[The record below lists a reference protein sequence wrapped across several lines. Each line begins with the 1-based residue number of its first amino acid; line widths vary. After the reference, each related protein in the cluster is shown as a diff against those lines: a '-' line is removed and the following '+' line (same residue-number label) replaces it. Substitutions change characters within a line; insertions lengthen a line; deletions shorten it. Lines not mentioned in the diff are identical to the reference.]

1 MHTHTFRRLKQLDIC
16 RMFLL
21 MYRLRLQQR
30 SSPRE
35 FLIGNDQDYLRME
48 HAHMLKR
55 KSWVR
60 LLMVSKGSCWSLWH
74 RRCLGDDEA
83 WTKVWWWLAYWLWLR
98 RCWWFWRFGANRRW
112 ERFSRL
118 FCRRIFI
125 WFCSLVLLPAPLPAV
140 LQCSAAKLCM
150 SLTIGQYRQI
160 CQMKGVTSEACM
172 HS

>member
-1 MHTHTFRRLKQLDIC
+1 
-16 RMFLL
+16 MFLL

-35 FLIGNDQDYLRME
+35 LLIGNDQDYLRME
-48 HAHMLKR
+48 HARMLRR
-55 KSWVR
+55 KDWVR
-60 LLMVSKGSCWSLWH
+60 LLRRAKGWSLWH
-74 RRCLGDDEA
+74 RRCLGDE
-83 WTKVWWWLAYWLWLR
+83 VWLDWLWQR
-98 RCWWFWRFGANRRW
+98 RCWRFGANRRW

-140 LQCSAAKLCM
+140 PQCSAAKLCM
-150 SLTIGQYRQI
+150 SLTICQYLQI
-160 CQMKGVTSEACM
+160 CKRQRVTSEACM